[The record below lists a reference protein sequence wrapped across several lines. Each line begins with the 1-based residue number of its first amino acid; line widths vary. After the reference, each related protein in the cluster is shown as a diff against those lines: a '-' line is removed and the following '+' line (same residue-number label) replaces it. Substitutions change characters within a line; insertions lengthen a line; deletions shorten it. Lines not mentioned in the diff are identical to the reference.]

1 MTKHFYFWNFI
12 GQFLWRDLWCPLR
25 LIELLVTLLH
35 NLINRLI
42 FYVILQYETHR
53 AKEDESL
60 RQNPPKY
67 PSDLFYMKQTVH
79 NACGTVALVHSVLN
93 NLDAIKLNDG
103 VLKSYYE
110 KAKDLTPEERGKL
123 LEADEAFT
131 TSHQELAQ
139 EGQTAADPNEEVNH
153 HFISLVNK
161 NGILYELDGRKSFPI
176 EHGSTTADSLLKDA
190 ANVCKEFMARD
201 PTEIRFTILA
211 LVPNQ

>member
-1 MTKHFYFWNFI
+1 
-12 GQFLWRDLWCPLR
+12 
-25 LIELLVTLLH
+25 
-35 NLINRLI
+35 
-42 FYVILQYETHR
+42 
-53 AKEDESL
+53 
-60 RQNPPKY
+60 
-67 PSDLFYMKQTVH
+67 MKQTVH
-79 NACGTVALVHSVLN
+79 NACGTVALVHSLLN
-93 NLDAIKLNDG
+93 NLDAINLNDG

-110 KAKDLTPEERGKL
+110 KAKNLTPEERGKL

-176 EHGSTTADSLLKDA
+176 EHGSTSADSLLKDA

-211 LVPNQ
+211 LVPTQ